1 METSIRW
8 SRLVTLIAGGAV
20 ATLGLTVIA
29 GWHTHSE
36 TILQPLPGLIAPV
49 YNTAL
54 SFLLCGAGLMA
65 IALGRPVLAIP
76 CAGLS
81 AILGLLNLV
90 EHASGVDLGIDQLLI
105 DHFIT
110 TKTSYPGRMAPNTAI
125 CFVLTAI
132 ALLLAGGQ
140 ALPKQRPPIVGL
152 LGSVIVALG
161 TVAFSGYLLGVKTYG
176 WGSFLPMAPHTAIGF
191 AILGVGVMAAA
202 WRDGLTEAQGAPRW
216 MPIPVGVAA
225 ATATLCLWQ
234 PLGAQAHG
242 QVERTVEVEAAG
254 VKMAIE
260 SALDARVA
268 PLIGMARRW
277 EERGKP
283 SKAAW
288 ELDAE
293 LIIGPFA
300 DFQVVAWVDPTMHSR
315 WVIPAAG
322 NPAERDRDLAREP
335 RRYQV
340 LTEARDRR
348 VTRLLRADEGGGDG
362 SLLLIG
368 VPIFARG
375 DFNGSILGVIRLRD
389 LFAAVLT
396 EDLAPRYAIIVSD
409 SAGELFGRGTDSR
422 YLAEEW
428 GREEKVGLHGVS
440 WHVRVWPRPEQLAL
454 SRSSVPEAVMV
465 AGGLM
470 ALLLAWAVHLVQTSR
485 QRALEV
491 ESANLRLGREVAER
505 TEAQEAVRKTTEN
518 LTRTLDAIRA
528 AVSQLASTSAELL
541 ASTSQQAAG
550 LQQQAAA
557 VSQTVSTVDQVANS
571 SEQAAQRARRVG
583 ETIQHTLEIG
593 RAGRKAVEEA
603 SSALE
608 IVKEQVETTAE
619 RICQLAERAQ
629 AIGEIIA
636 TVTDIAEQTN
646 ILALNAAIEASR
658 AGEHGRGFAVVAREV
673 KALAEQSKKA
683 TVQVRQILG
692 EIQKATNTSVIATEE
707 ATKGVA
713 AAIQVGGQAGEAIK
727 TLAETLAETARA
739 VAQIVASSTQ
749 LAIGMTQVNQA
760 MKSVDQVERQND
772 AAIRQFEQAA
782 QDLNALSTRLAAL
795 AAT

>member
-1 METSIRW
+1 
-8 SRLVTLIAGGAV
+8 
-20 ATLGLTVIA
+20 
-29 GWHTHSE
+29 
-36 TILQPLPGLIAPV
+36 
-49 YNTAL
+49 
-54 SFLLCGAGLMA
+54 
-65 IALGRPVLAIP
+65 
-76 CAGLS
+76 
-81 AILGLLNLV
+81 
-90 EHASGVDLGIDQLLI
+90 
-105 DHFIT
+105 
-110 TKTSYPGRMAPNTAI
+110 
-125 CFVLTAI
+125 
-132 ALLLAGGQ
+132 
-140 ALPKQRPPIVGL
+140 L

-161 TVAFSGYLLGVKTYG
+161 AVAFSGYLLGVKTYG

-191 AILGVGVMAAA
+191 AFLGVGVMAAA
-202 WRDGLTEAQGAPRW
+202 WRDGLSEASVAPRW
-216 MPIPVGVAA
+216 VPIPVGVAA

-234 PLGAQAHG
+234 PLVAQAHD
-242 QVERTVEVEAAG
+242 QVERTVEAEAAG
-254 VKMAIE
+254 VKRTIGT
-260 SALDARVA
+260 ALDARIA
-268 PLIGMARRW
+268 PLIRMARQW

-283 SKAAW
+283 TREAW
-288 ELDAE
+288 ELEAQ
-293 LIIGPFA
+293 LTISPFG
-300 DFQVVAWVDPTMHSR
+300 DFQAVSWVDPTLQRR

-322 NPAERDRDLAREP
+322 NPTDRDWDRAREP

-348 VTRLLRADEGGGDG
+348 EARLLQADEGGSKG
-362 SLLLIG
+362 SSLLIG
-368 VPIFARG
+368 VPIFAKG
-375 DFNGSILGVIRLRD
+375 EFNGSILGVIRLRD
-389 LFAAVLT
+389 LFATVLT
-396 EDLAPRYAIIVSD
+396 EDLAAGYAITVSD
-409 SAGELFGRGTDSR
+409 NARELFGRGADSR

-428 GREEKVGLHGVS
+428 SREEEVGLHGAS
-440 WHVRVWPRPEQLAL
+440 WNVRVWPRPEQLAV

-465 AGGLM
+465 VGGLM
-470 ALLLAWAVHLVQTSR
+470 ALLLAWTVHLAQTSR

-491 ESANLRLGREVAER
+491 ESANRRLGREVAER
-505 TEAQEAVRKTTEN
+505 TEAQEAVRRTTEN

-528 AVSQLASTSAELL
+528 AVAQLTSTSAELL

-550 LQQQAAA
+550 LQKQAAA

-571 SEQAAQRARRVG
+571 SEQAAQRARSVG
-583 ETIQHTLEIG
+583 ETIRNTLEIG
-593 RAGRKAVEEA
+593 RAGRKAVEDA
-603 SSALE
+603 STALE
-608 IVKEQVETTAE
+608 NVKEQVETTAE
-619 RICQLAERAQ
+619 RICRLAERAQ

-683 TVQVRQILG
+683 TIQVRQILG
-692 EIQKATNTSVIATEE
+692 EIQKATNTSVLASEE

-713 AAIQVGGQAGEAIK
+713 AAILVGGQAGEAIK
-727 TLAETLAETARA
+727 TLAETLSETARA
-739 VAQIVASSTQ
+739 VAQIVASSSQ